1 MAKKSTNI
9 EESVLVKNEGGFS
22 LPNRRV
28 NVTMIPKKTPLVT
41 SKNHVLASGRA
52 PGATVT
58 ICVPV

>member
-28 NVTMIPKKTPLVT
+28 NVTMIPKNTPLVT
-41 SKNHVLASGRA
+41 SLLRSMDPTCRF
-52 PGATVT
+52 
-58 ICVPV
+58 